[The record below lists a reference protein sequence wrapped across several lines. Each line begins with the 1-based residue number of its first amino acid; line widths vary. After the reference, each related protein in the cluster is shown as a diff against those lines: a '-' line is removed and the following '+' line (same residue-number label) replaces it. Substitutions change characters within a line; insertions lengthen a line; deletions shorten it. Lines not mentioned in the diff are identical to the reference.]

1 MSEESDV
8 EKTEDPTPQRREKA
22 REEGQ
27 IPRSKELTSLLML
40 LVGWSLILFGGDV
53 VARKLALVLQNGLS
67 FDRMIILD
75 TTSMIRQLRHLLLM
89 AATSVLPIL
98 LGLFLTGISAPAI
111 LGGIQL
117 SGKSFKF
124 DMKRIN
130 PLPGLKRMVGAQLV
144 SELIKGL
151 LKVVLVGIASGLF
164 IWSNKS
170 RFIALGHGSLADG
183 LGDTRDLISGCL
195 LIVIMS
201 LIPMVA
207 YDVFYQIFSNL
218 KKLRMSRQ
226 EIRDEFKQSEGD
238 PHIKNRIKQLQRAA
252 ASQRMMADV
261 PTADVIINN
270 PTHYSVALSYKEG
283 GTAAPIVVAKGAGE
297 IARRIREI
305 AQEHNVP
312 MLEAPPLARALY
324 RHCEIGQP
332 IPADLYSAVA
342 EVLAWVY
349 GLRRW
354 RLGGGIV
361 PKKPENLPVP
371 AALDFA
377 QESKE

>member
-8 EKTEDPTPQRREKA
+8 EKTEEPTPQRREKA

-40 LVGWSLILFGGDV
+40 LVGWGLILSGGETI
-53 VARKLALVLQNGLS
+53 ARKLAMLMQNGLS
-67 FDRMIILD
+67 FDRMMILD
-75 TTSMIRQLRHLLLM
+75 TGSMLRQLRHLLLL
-89 AATSVLPIL
+89 ASTAILPVL
-98 LGLFLTGISAPAI
+98 LGLFLTGIAASAL
-111 LGGIQL
+111 LGGVKL
-117 SGKSFKF
+117 GGKSFKF
-124 DMKRIN
+124 DIKKIN
-130 PLPGLKRMVGAQLV
+130 PLPGLKRMVGGQMV
-144 SELIKGL
+144 SEMVKGI
-151 LKVVLVGIASGLF
+151 LKVILVGSAGTLF
-164 IWSNKS
+164 IYHNKL
-170 RFIALGHGSLADG
+170 RFISLGHGSLADG
-183 LGDTRDLISGCL
+183 LGETRDLISQCL
-195 LIVIMS
+195 LLVI
-201 LIPMVA
+201 LALVPMVG

-252 ASQRMMADV
+252 ARQRMMSDI
-261 PTADVIINN
+261 PNADVIVNN
-270 PTHYSVALSYKEG
+270 PTHYSIALSYKEG
-283 GTAAPIVVAKGAGE
+283 GNVAPIVLAKGAGE
-297 IARRIREI
+297 IALRIRTE
-305 AQEHNVP
+305 AQKHAIP

-332 IPADLYSAVA
+332 IPAELYSAVA

-354 RLGGGIV
+354 RLGGGIA

-377 QESKE
+377 QESHE

>member
-8 EKTEDPTPQRREKA
+8 EKTEEPTPQRREKA

-53 VARKLALVLQNGLS
+53 VARKLAMLLQSGLS
-67 FDRMIILD
+67 FDRMMVLD
-75 TTSMIRQLRHLLLM
+75 PGSMIRQLRQLLLM
-89 AATSVLPIL
+89 AASSVLPIL
-98 LGLFLTGISAPAI
+98 LGLFLTGICASAL
-111 LGGIQL
+111 LGGVQL
-117 SGKSFKF
+117 GGKSFKF
-124 DMKRIN
+124 DMKKIN
-130 PLPGLKRMVGAQLV
+130 PLPGLKRMVSGQMV
-144 SELIKGL
+144 SELVKGI
-151 LKVVLVGIASGLF
+151 LKVVLVGSAGALF
-164 IWSNKS
+164 IYHNKT
-170 RFIALGHGSLADG
+170 RFISLGQGSLADG
-183 LGDTRDLISGCL
+183 LADSRYLISQCL
-195 LIVIMS
+195 LMVILA
-201 LIPMVA
+201 LIPMVG

-252 ASQRMMADV
+252 ARQRMMSDV
-261 PTADVIINN
+261 PDADVIVNN
-270 PTHYSVALSYKEG
+270 PTHYSIALSYKEG
-283 GTAAPIVVAKGAGE
+283 GHTAPIVLAKGAGE
-297 IARRIREI
+297 MALRIRTE
-305 AQEHNVP
+305 AQKHAIP

-332 IPADLYSAVA
+332 IPTELYSAVA

-354 RLGGGIV
+354 RLGGGIA

-377 QESKE
+377 QESHE